1 MIHTDVLIVGG
12 GPAGAACAGRLKQ
25 AGVGCLIL
33 DQAQFPRF
41 KPCAGWTTPQIF
53 QDLGIRPEEYPHGL
67 VTYRHFRV
75 SLGGVKF
82 KLRTLQYAIRRIEFD
97 QWLLERADVEVRQ
110 HTVRQIQ
117 LEGGQHIIDDQY
129 SAEYL
134 IGAGGTHCPVKK
146 NLFPADAK
154 KQGTLIVAM
163 EEEFP
168 YPLTDEQCYLWFFEN
183 HLPGYAWYVPKANG
197 YVNVGIGGSASQLKA
212 NGNTLK
218 GHWQQL
224 LEKLEKMGL
233 IRDHAYEPAGHS
245 YHLRQS
251 RPQLRIGNAFLVGDA
266 VGLATLDMGEGIHP
280 AIRSG
285 ILAAEAII
293 NGQEYSVAS
302 IPRFSW
308 PSLFGLR
315 R

>member
-1 MIHTDVLIVGG
+1 M
-12 GPAGAACAGRLKQ
+12 
-25 AGVGCLIL
+25 GCLIL

-53 QDLGIRPEEYPHGL
+53 HDLGIQPEEYPHGL

-82 KLRTLQYAIRRIEFD
+82 KLRTLQYAIRRVEFD

-110 HTVRQIQ
+110 HTVRQIRQ
-117 LEGGQHIIDDQY
+117 EGGRTIVDDQY

-212 NGNTLK
+212 NGDTLK
-218 GHWQQL
+218 HHWQQL
-224 LEKLEKMGL
+224 VEKLEKMGL
-233 IRDHAYEPAGHS
+233 IRGHAYEPAGHS
-245 YHLRQS
+245 YHLRQT
-251 RPQLRIGNAFLVGDA
+251 RPQLRVGNAFLVGDA

-293 NGQEYSVAS
+293 KGQEYSVAS